1 VIRPPAE
8 LSKFEFVV
16 LASLRSVQLTRGC
29 IPRVEGVHKRTVIAQ
44 MEVASGLVARTP
56 SLVDVAREPI

>member
-1 VIRPPAE
+1 MIRPPDS

-44 MEVASGLVARTP
+44 LEVASGAVTRALVEETTIN
-56 SLVDVAREPI
+56 PI